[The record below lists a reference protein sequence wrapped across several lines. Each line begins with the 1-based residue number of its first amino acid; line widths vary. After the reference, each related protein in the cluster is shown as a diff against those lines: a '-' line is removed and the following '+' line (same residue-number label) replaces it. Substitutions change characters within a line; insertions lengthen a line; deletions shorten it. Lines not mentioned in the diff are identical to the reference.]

1 MEVAKLF
8 SNLKKIHLWNS
19 WGFIFYVRH
28 CYDYLS
34 SVSSKLRDIYL
45 RMDFHPGLQTHL
57 TLWICRVWEIFGDM
71 RRHQKTS
78 RDMGRH
84 EKHEETWKD
93 KKNIRHEKTWEKW
106 KDMKRNEKTWKDM
119 KRHEKIK
126 RDIKNMKR
134 HRDMKTNEKTCVE
147 MKRHEKTWGDKKRHE
162 ERWKDM
168 KRHEKTWEENWDRGL
183 VKSVVEV
190 GLGVE
195 LEEGAGV
202 EKWVVVG

>member
-1 MEVAKLF
+1 MRKTEETWKDMKWHKKTWRDKNMHAETRKAHSLVKMEVAKLF

-19 WGFIFYVRH
+19 WGFIFYVCH

-45 RMDFHPGLQTHL
+45 RMDFHPGLQTHV

-93 KKNIRHEKTWEKW
+93 MKNIRRHEKTWEKW
-106 KDMKRNEKTWKDM
+106 KDMKRHEKTWKD
-119 KRHEKIK
+119 KERH
-126 RDIKNMKR
+126 
-134 HRDMKTNEKTCVE
+134 
-147 MKRHEKTWGDKKRHE
+147 
-162 ERWKDM
+162 
-168 KRHEKTWEENWDRGL
+168 
-183 VKSVVEV
+183 
-190 GLGVE
+190 
-195 LEEGAGV
+195 
-202 EKWVVVG
+202 